1 MTDGALKG
9 RAAFEADALKIALA
23 HIAAMVEYAL
33 SYEPPDF
40 LKAKRLCEVAEQL
53 RRAVGTKVEDFA
65 GTEGAFVCGEGD
77 MEAGLVGRPRIGRGR
92 IGGVDELTRMLFG
105 LADQYLGH
113 DMARKAAEARA
124 AEAHELATLLE
135 LEESLDKMRHGP
147 LGLEPVSVELAA
159 VKGRIQVL
167 AKNMEVAKEEI
178 DGLVHP
184 DVLGGH
190 QADGQGQE
198 DSRAA
203 DGDDGRGAG
212 GAAPGAPQGE
222 PVA

>member
-1 MTDGALKG
+1 VTDESLKG
-9 RAAFEADALKIALA
+9 RATFEADALKIALA

-40 LKAKRLCEVAEQL
+40 LKAKRLCEVAEAL
-53 RRAVGTKVEDFA
+53 RRAVGTKVDDFA
-65 GTEGAFVCGEGD
+65 GAGFACDEQD
-77 MEAGLVGRPRIGRGR
+77 MQAGMRVGRIRG
-92 IGGVDELTRMLFG
+92 GADEMTRMLFG

-124 AEAHELATLLE
+124 FEAQELATLLG
-135 LEESLDKMRHGP
+135 LEESLEKLRDGP
-147 LGLEPVSVELAA
+147 EPVSVELAA
-159 VKGRIQVL
+159 VKARIQVL
-167 AKNMEVAKEEI
+167 AKNMEVAKEET

-198 DSRAA
+198 DARAA
-203 DGDDGRGAG
+203 DGDDGRGDG
-212 GAAPGAPQGE
+212 GAPPRAPQGE